1 MNNNDETNS
10 NFFSGEIDLREIIL
24 VIWEKKIFNYV
35 FNFYFFSYFHSI
47 FFNYSECIQS

>member
-24 VIWEKKIFNYV
+24 VIWEKKYLITFSTFIFQL
-35 FNFYFFSYFHSI
+35 FS
-47 FFNYSECIQS
+47 